1 MKRKN
6 IIKTKESSLLDILN
20 PMMNYLISIEN
31 NPISDTESFL
41 VYTLGVPKNWIME
54 TDVVYCSV
62 LKDTPNLKLIKLEQ
76 SPDTNLSID
85 EFYNYIVN
93 LINKNLMID
102 QKRIELELEINK
114 LKSKFQ
120 VEQQEL
126 MNDLFNPEE
135 KILEENGE
143 ELAD

>member
-31 NPISDTESFL
+31 NPVSDTESFL

-54 TDVVYCSV
+54 TDIVYCSV

-76 SPDTNLSID
+76 SPDINLSID

-102 QKRIELELEINK
+102 QKRVELESEINK
-114 LKSKFQ
+114 LKTKFQ